1 MKKFFRIIAYIFGG
15 LIILIVGAVAYLQF
29 AFPNVSPA
37 EDLRI
42 EYTPDRIARGAYL
55 ANHVTVCMDCHSTRD
70 FSLFSGPPAP
80 GTLGAGGDRFDHGI
94 GLPGVFYAKNITPH
108 GISDYND
115 GELYRVITTGVTNDG
130 RAMFPLMPY
139 SYYGKMDP
147 EDIYSII
154 SYIRS
159 LPTVETEIP
168 DSKADFPVNMLL
180 RTMPV
185 NAAPAM
191 RPDPSDQVAY
201 GAYMINASGCA
212 ECHTQV
218 DPQGTIIKDQLYA
231 GGRNFPFP
239 DGSKVTSSNLTQDKE
254 TGIGSWT
261 EEMFVTRFKQ
271 YADSGYVNPK
281 VAPGEFNSIMPW
293 TMYAGMKEEDL
304 KAIYAYLKTVEPIPN
319 KVVKFIPAG
328 ASE

>member
-1 MKKFFRIIAYIFGG
+1 MII
-15 LIILIVGAVAYLQF
+15 GAVAYLQF
-29 AFPNVSPA
+29 AFPKVSPA

-55 ANHVTVCMDCHSTRD
+55 ANHVTVCMDCHSSRD

-80 GTLGAGGDRFDHGI
+80 GTLGAGGDRFDHSI

-108 GISDYND
+108 GISNYND

-159 LPTVETEIP
+159 LPAVESEIP
-168 DSKADFPVNMLL
+168 DSKADFPVNLLL

-185 NAAPAM
+185 NATSTPK
-191 RPDPSDQVAY
+191 PDPSDQVAY
-201 GAYMINASGCA
+201 GGYMINASGCA

-281 VAPGEFNSIMPW
+281 IAPGEFNSNMPW
-293 TMYAGMKEEDL
+293 TMYSGMKEEDL

-319 KVVKFIPAG
+319 QVVKFTPAG
-328 ASE
+328 ASQ

>member
-1 MKKFFRIIAYIFGG
+1 MKKFFRIVTYIFGG
-15 LIILIVGAVAYLQF
+15 LIILMVGAVAYLQF
-29 AFPNVSPA
+29 AFPKVNPP
-37 EDLRI
+37 EELRI
-42 EYTPDRIARGAYL
+42 EYTPDRIARGSYL

-80 GTLGAGGDRFDHGI
+80 GTLGAGGDRFDHSI

-115 GELYRVITTGVTNDG
+115 GELYRLITTGVTNEG
-130 RAMFPLMPY
+130 RPMFPLMPY
-139 SYYGKMDP
+139 SYYSKMDP

-159 LPTVETEIP
+159 LPSVETEIP
-168 DSKADFPVNMLL
+168 NSEADFPVNLLL
-180 RTMPV
+180 RTMPG
-185 NAAPAM
+185 NATPTM

-231 GGRNFPFP
+231 GGRDFLFP
-239 DGSKVTSSNLTQDKE
+239 DGSKVTSANLTQDNA

-261 EEMFVTRFKQ
+261 EEMFVAKFKQ
-271 YADSGYVNPK
+271 YTDSAYQIPK
-281 VAPGEFNSIMPW
+281 VQPGEFNSIMPW

-304 KAIYAYLKTVEPIPN
+304 KAIYAYLRTVEPIPN

>member
-1 MKKFFRIIAYIFGG
+1 
-15 LIILIVGAVAYLQF
+15 
-29 AFPNVSPA
+29 
-37 EDLRI
+37 
-42 EYTPDRIARGAYL
+42 
-55 ANHVTVCMDCHSTRD
+55 
-70 FSLFSGPPAP
+70 
-80 GTLGAGGDRFDHGI
+80 
-94 GLPGVFYAKNITPH
+94 
-108 GISDYND
+108 
-115 GELYRVITTGVTNDG
+115 
-130 RAMFPLMPY
+130 MPY

-159 LPTVETEIP
+159 LPPVESEIP

-185 NAAPAM
+185 NATPTM

-201 GAYMINASGCA
+201 GAYIMNASGCA

-218 DPQGTIIKDQLYA
+218 DPRGTIIKDQLYA
-231 GGRNFPFP
+231 GGRDFPFP
-239 DGSKVTSSNLTQDKE
+239 NGSKVNSSNLTQDKE

-271 YADSGYVNPK
+271 YADSGYVEEMFVTRFKQYADSGYQAPR
-281 VAPGEFNSIMPW
+281 VQPGEFNSIMPW

-304 KAIYAYLKTVEPIPN
+304 KAIYAYLKTVKPIPN
-319 KVVKFIPAG
+319 KVVKFIPAR